1 MDKHSEVRRFLKAIF
16 REHERHAVFADAE
29 YDPTIKKLGKLRHT
43 HDVRQLG
50 DTRDCYWSIAAFPP
64 DAPTNHGDYALDTR
78 ALVIDDVGTK
88 GPSEGAVE
96 LALGRPTT
104 IVRTSPG
111 NYQWGYRLSKPVALS
126 DWAGF
131 FGGIEILIGHAVPL
145 EARAAQTL
153 MRLPIGVNT
162 KPQNNGF
169 KVALVEV
176 NEAVE
181 LDPDTIT
188 RAHVKITE
196 ASREAPKHIHNIKAM
211 VALLPNDIEYDE
223 WIAIGQRI
231 KALAV
236 DEEDGREAWLEFSS
250 RTTLK
255 VYDEAY
261 AETRWRS
268 FTADRTGGGLLIDA
282 VQKLGGK
289 AVDDWWQSEAT
300 FCFPDD
306 VDNDMA
312 RDAARAA
319 LAARVAGTVA
329 FTLDQQRS
337 ARAVLAV
344 LGGTVRKV
352 GKDNWRQFDP
362 ASGRWLAQPGNH
374 MLRLVEDALERRRAV
389 GPLAGAGVNKK
400 SYLSAV
406 AELAAVHSS
415 VIGRE
420 TDFDA
425 DPLLLG
431 VPSGVID
438 LRAGAVR
445 SARAGG
451 PGDMVSRAMRCD
463 PAPVGTVGPIWA
475 RFLGEFTQDD
485 RALEEWLQIFAG
497 YCLTGLRE
505 NHVMPFI
512 YGSGT
517 NGKSV
522 FVNALRSVWGEYGKP
537 VDHRLLFEKAGG
549 YHLAPLAA
557 LSGARLATVMDVP
570 QGAVW
575 DMHLVKML
583 VSDDP
588 IEANRMHQDPIV
600 FELQA
605 KFVVSGNHQPTVKD
619 MDEGVRRRLRLLPM
633 TREISE
639 AAIDLQLGA
648 KLRAEYPA
656 IFRWAL
662 DGLDK
667 YWRRGKLGTCSAITD
682 ATEEYNTMLDPF
694 GRWVK
699 TLVPDSGK
707 GVLPNDLYRAWDAFK
722 SEESLHGMMPNSP
735 ATLVKK
741 MKEKKFNFS
750 LTEGRQY
757 LRGYKLGPSASTV
770 F

>member
-1 MDKHSEVRRFLKAIF
+1 MDKHNGTHEFLQAIF
-16 REHERHAVFADAE
+16 PDYAKHARFAGNTLTGGWYERHRLEDL
-29 YDPTIKKLGKLRHT
+29 DSNG
-43 HDVRQLG
+43 
-50 DTRDCYWSIAAFPP
+50 DCYLSIAAFPAG
-64 DAPTNHGDYALDTR
+64 APRLVAKALEVR
-78 ALVIDDVGTK
+78 CLVIDDVGELI
-88 GPSEGAVE
+88 PVVAVE
-96 LALGRPTT
+96 MALGTPTA
-104 IVRTSPG
+104 IVSSSPAG
-111 NYQWGYRLSKPVALS
+111 CHWWYRLSTPVAVEA
-126 DWAGF
+126 WPGFIAGVMARLRYTLH
-131 FGGIEILIGHAVPL
+131 GS
-145 EARAAQTL
+145 EAHHVF
-153 MRLPIGVNT
+153 RLPMGVYSNP
-162 KPQNNGF
+162 KPEKRKRLGF
-169 KVALVEV
+169 RPALVEL
-176 NEAVE
+176 NSGAVF
-181 LDPDTIT
+181 DVAKIT
-188 RAHVKITE
+188 PVHVKITE
-196 ASREAPKHIHNIKAM
+196 ASREAPKRVHNIKAM
-211 VALLPNDIEYDE
+211 VALLPNNTDYHE
-223 WIAIGQRI
+223 WIAVGERI

-236 DEEDGREAWLEFSS
+236 DEEDGREAWHAFSA
-250 RTTLK
+250 RTVNNTYDYDFTEGKWWTL
-255 VYDEAY
+255 
-261 AETRWRS
+261 
-268 FTADRTGGGLLIDA
+268 TADRTKGGLLIDA
-282 VQKLGGK
+282 VQKIGGK
-289 AVDDWWQSEAT
+289 AVDDWWQSEAQ

-306 VDNDMA
+306 VSGDLA

-319 LAARVAGTVA
+319 LAARVAGTVE

-337 ARAVLAV
+337 ARKVLEV

-362 ASGRWLAQPGNH
+362 ATGRWLAQPGNH
-374 MLRLVEDALERRRAV
+374 MLRLVEDALEARRRA

-400 SYLSAV
+400 SYLAAV
-406 AELAAVHSS
+406 AELAAVHAT

-438 LRAGAVR
+438 LRAGVVRAV
-445 SARAGG
+445 RAGG
-451 PGDMVSRAMRCD
+451 LGDMVSRSMRCD
-463 PAPVGTVGPIWA
+463 PAPAGAVAPIWSK
-475 RFLGEFTQDD
+475 FLGEFTQGD

-600 FELQA
+600 FELMA

-619 MDEGVRRRLRLLPM
+619 MDEGVKRRLRLLPM
-633 TREISE
+633 TREIE
-639 AAIDLQLGA
+639 EGAIDLQLGA
-648 KLRAEYPA
+648 KLRAEYGA

-667 YWRRGKLGTCSAITD
+667 YWRRGRLGTCSAITD
-682 ATEEYNTMLDPF
+682 ATDEYNDMLDPF
-694 GRWVK
+694 GRWLK
-699 TLVPDSGK
+699 TLVPDTGK
-707 GVLPNDLYRAWDAFK
+707 GVAPHDLYRSWDAFK
-722 SEESLHGMMPNSP
+722 SEESLYGVMPNSP

-757 LRGYKLGPSASTV
+757 LRGYKLGPSAASTV